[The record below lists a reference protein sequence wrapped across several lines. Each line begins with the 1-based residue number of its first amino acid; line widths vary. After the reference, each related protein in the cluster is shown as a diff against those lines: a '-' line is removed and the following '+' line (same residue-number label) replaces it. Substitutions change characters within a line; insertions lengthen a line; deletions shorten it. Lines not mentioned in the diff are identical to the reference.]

1 MERLLL
7 VICPSLTFVTGGS
20 SSSSDG
26 EDGGHRLRQF
36 ARIVDVLTEVCPWI
50 DPVRP
55 GVCALPIRGPSRYL
69 GGEGAVLDRV
79 TDLVTATLDPVDPT
93 LDPADP
99 VDPTLRAGGPVQ
111 LGVAD
116 GLFAAGLAARS
127 GIVVAEGGTPA
138 FLSPW
143 PVATLGT
150 PVLSELL
157 PRLGLHTLGQFAAV
171 PARDVLARFG
181 TAGLRYHRLAQGA
194 EGEHPGHRAV
204 GLGAHLAALQQ
215 GPELRNRQSGFW
227 GETSTADVRAAGVLT
242 SLQRR
247 FGLDAVVT
255 AVVRD
260 GREPGE
266 RVRFLPWRPDR
277 PGDGGRDRPGD
288 GGRGGPRPTAAPWPG
303 RLPPPEPARV
313 AIRGREAAI
322 EIVGPSGSVV
332 RVTARGELTSEPVR
346 VSFAGGSWVGITG
359 WSTPWPAEERW
370 WSRARRRAARMQI
383 TTADGRAHLVTAER
397 GRWWLA
403 ATYD

>member
-7 VICPSLTFVTGGS
+7 VACPSLVSLPGDAEHGFRCFSRVVES
-20 SSSSDG
+20 
-26 EDGGHRLRQF
+26 LRE
-36 ARIVDVLTEVCPWI
+36 LCPWV
-50 DPVRP
+50 DPVRL
-55 GVCALPIRGPSRYL
+55 GVCTLPLRGPARYY
-69 GGEGAVLDRV
+69 GGETAVLARV
-79 TDLVTATLDPVDPT
+79 AATVTPV
-93 LDPADP
+93 
-99 VDPTLRAGGPVQ
+99 AGETQ
-111 LGVAD
+111 LGVAE
-116 GLFAAGLAARS
+116 GVFAAALAARV
-127 GIVVAEGGTPA
+127 GVIVPEGGTPA
-138 FLSPW
+138 FLSAW
-143 PVATLGT
+143 PVAVLGT
-150 PVLSELL
+150 PELSELL

-181 TAGLRYHRLAQGA
+181 TAGLRCHRLAQGA
-194 EGEHPGHRAV
+194 EGELPGYRAA
-204 GLGAHLAALQQ
+204 GLSTRLAALQQ
-215 GPELRNRQSGFW
+215 GIELRNRQSGFW

-255 AVVRD
+255 AVAVD

-277 PGDGGRDRPGD
+277 PGAGGQDRPGA
-288 GGRGGPRPTAAPWPG
+288 GGRGGARPTAAPWPG

-313 AIRGREAAI
+313 AVRGREAVV
-322 EIVGPSGSVV
+322 EIAGESGSPV
-332 RVTARGELTSEPVR
+332 RVTARGELTASPAR
-346 VSFAGGSWVGITG
+346 ASFVGGPWVGITG